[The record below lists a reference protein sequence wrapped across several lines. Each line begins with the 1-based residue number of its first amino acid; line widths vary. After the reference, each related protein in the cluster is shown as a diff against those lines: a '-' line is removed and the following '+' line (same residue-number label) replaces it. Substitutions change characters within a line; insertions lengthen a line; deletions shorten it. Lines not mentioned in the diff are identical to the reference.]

1 MAKRHSNNKG
11 HVARQSMADVFA
23 SSKTGQKLYVEAKHR
38 DRERQDR
45 YQALREQAHSVFV
58 SDIPKRVWFWR
69 KLSLNYKV
77 LRECFH
83 SAKPAYRK
91 LAEEGGS
98 PYYEAVDALAHTW
111 ESPEALERACQA
123 LDLA

>member
-1 MAKRHSNNKG
+1 MAKKSRK
-11 HVARQSMADVFA
+11 HVCATSMADVFA
-23 SSKTGQKLYVEAKHR
+23 STENGKKLFIESKRREA
-38 DRERQDR
+38 ERKDR

-58 SDIPKRVWFWR
+58 SDVPKRVWFWR

-77 LRECFH
+77 LREAFH

-91 LAEEGGS
+91 LSKQGGS
-98 PYYEAVDALAHTW
+98 GYYEAVDALAKAW
-111 ESPEALERACQA
+111 DSPEAFDRACEA